1 MTPFTRIEGIAAPL
15 PIANV
20 DTDRILPSAYLKGT
34 VRTGLGTGLFAP
46 LRYDDHGSERPD
58 FVLNRDP
65 WRHAEILVAR
75 ENFGCGSSREHAPW
89 SLVDFGI
96 RCIIA
101 PSFAEIF
108 QNNCLKNGILPLCLD
123 HKVVEELLVQAAH
136 PDSARFTIDLVA
148 QELCDGTGR
157 VVPFSVVPQHRAAL
171 LQGLDEI
178 GRTMS
183 HEAAI
188 AAFERSHLPRLSPI
202 PPIDRW
208 PG

>member
-1 MTPFTRIEGIAAPL
+1 MTPFVRLAAIAAPL

-34 VRTGLGTGLFAP
+34 VRTGLGRGLFAP
-46 LRYDDHGSERPD
+46 LRYHPDGSEQPE
-58 FVLNRDP
+58 FILNREP

-89 SLVDFGI
+89 SLADFGI

-108 QNNCLKNGILPLCLD
+108 HNNCLKNGLLPLRLD
-123 HKVVEELLVQAAH
+123 AGVVEQLLTQAAN
-136 PDSARFTIDLVA
+136 PDTAQFTVDLEA
-148 QELCDGTGR
+148 QQLHDGSGR
-157 VVPFSVVPQHRAAL
+157 IVSFSVEPEHRSAL

-178 GRTMS
+178 GRTMT

-188 AAFERSHLPRLSPI
+188 AAFEQGHLRNLAPI
-202 PPIDRW
+202 PPVERW